1 LAVNSKRKPLP
12 NTNITL
18 TGNDG
23 SKYTGVTDAKGRIK
37 GIELTKDVNYDL
49 VGENNGTVSDKVYL
63 TTMNVT
69 AKKVYEKT
77 VVIDI
82 APIASNNN
90 NNNNNNNNS
99 NNNGTD
105 GTDGKNPK
113 SGNNGR
119 STYNGANTGCGSPVN
134 YGYYF
139 AYDKNEV
146 NEAADWNSLIDA
158 IVAKTKECS
167 PVVKI
172 MSSASQ
178 VPTHAFSSN
187 RELAKSRAENL
198 QEKIKADVAAKGGD
212 ASKIDFKV
220 IYQVRGPVYEG
231 DYQNTE
237 KYGKFQ
243 YVKVM
248 AR

>member
-1 LAVNSKRKPLP
+1 
-12 NTNITL
+12 
-18 TGNDG
+18 
-23 SKYTGVTDAKGRIK
+23 
-37 GIELTKDVNYDL
+37 VNYDL
-49 VGENNGTVSDKVYL
+49 VGENNGTLSDKAYF

-77 VVIDI
+77 LVIDV
-82 APIASNNN
+82 APLASNNN

-99 NNNGTD
+99 GNDRNTN
-105 GTDGKNPK
+105 

-119 STYNGANTGCGSPVN
+119 SSFNGANTGCGSPVN
-134 YGYYF
+134 YAYYF

-146 NEAADWNSLIDA
+146 SEAADWNSLIDA

-178 VPTHAFSSN
+178 VPTHAYPSN
-187 RELAKSRAENL
+187 RELAKTRAENL
-198 QEKIKADVAAKGGD
+198 QEKIKADVVAKGGD

-231 DYQNTE
+231 DYQNTQ

-243 YVKVM
+243 YVKVL